1 MSSDPFRPTG
11 DSMALLTSDNGPHGI
26 RVDCFADEVV
36 IDFPSVAPAVER
48 MRSAFVDEER
58 GSLLRADV
66 SLSTREAS
74 EGITL
79 PLAVPVRSTCRSCGG
94 RGETWSERCGT
105 CAGTGTEVLTH
116 HVQVSVPAG
125 VLDGTRFR
133 FVVTTRHDPPTR
145 IELHIAVR

>member
-1 MSSDPFRPTG
+1 MSGDPFRPTG
-11 DSMALLTSDNGPHGI
+11 DSMALLTGDNGQQGI

-58 GSLLRADV
+58 GTVVRADV

-74 EGITL
+74 DGITL

-94 RGETWSERCGT
+94 RGETWSERCARCTGS
-105 CAGTGTEVLTH
+105 GTELLH
-116 HVQVSVPAG
+116 HQVQVFVPAG
-125 VLDGTRFR
+125 VVDGARFR
-133 FVVTTRHDPPTR
+133 FVVTTRHDLPTR
-145 IELHIAVR
+145 IELHVAVR

>member
-11 DSMALLTSDNGPHGI
+11 DSMALLTGDNGPHGI
-26 RVDCFADEVV
+26 RADCFADEVV
-36 IDFPSVAPAVER
+36 IDFPSVAAAVER

-58 GSLLRADV
+58 GSLLCADV
-66 SLSTREAS
+66 NLSPREAS
-74 EGITL
+74 EGTTL

-94 RGETWSERCGT
+94 RGETWSERCARCG
-105 CAGTGTEVLTH
+105 GTGTEVLRH

>member
-1 MSSDPFRPTG
+1 MGSDPFRPTG
-11 DSMALLTSDNGPHGI
+11 DSMALLTGDDGARGI

-36 IDFPSVAPAVER
+36 IDFPSVASAVER
-48 MRSAFVDEER
+48 MRSAFVDEDR
-58 GSLLRADV
+58 GAPLRADV

-74 EGITL
+74 DGITL
-79 PLAVPVRSTCRSCGG
+79 PLDVPVRSTCRSCGG
-94 RGETWSERCGT
+94 RGETWSERCAR
-105 CAGTGTEVLTH
+105 CAGTGAEVLRH

-145 IELHIAVR
+145 IELHVAVR

>member
-26 RVDCFADEVV
+26 RVACFADEVV

-74 EGITL
+74 DGITL

-94 RGETWSERCGT
+94 RGETWSERCT
-105 CAGTGTEVLTH
+105 RCAGTGTEVLRH
-116 HVQVSVPAG
+116 HVRVSVPAG
-125 VLDGTRFR
+125 VLDGARFR
-133 FVVTTRHDPPTR
+133 FVVTKHHDPPTR
-145 IELHIAVR
+145 IELHISVR

>member
-94 RGETWSERCGT
+94 RGETWSERCGG
-105 CAGTGTEVLTH
+105 CAGTGTEVLKH

-133 FVVTTRHDPPTR
+133 FIVTTRHDPPTR